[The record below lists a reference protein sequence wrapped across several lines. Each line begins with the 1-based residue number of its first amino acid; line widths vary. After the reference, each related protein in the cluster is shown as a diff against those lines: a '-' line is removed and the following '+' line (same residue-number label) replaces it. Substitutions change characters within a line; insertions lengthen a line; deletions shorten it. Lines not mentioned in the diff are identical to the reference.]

1 LHGSSN
7 LRAIPDGIRVLRT
20 IITEHRRLRR
30 PHRAGAG
37 GPAGFD
43 GELVGEST

>member
-1 LHGSSN
+1 
-7 LRAIPDGIRVLRT
+7 VLRT

-30 PHRAGAG
+30 PHRGAAG